1 VGEIEISERSGGVRV
16 VRLNRPDRL
25 NALTPEMVRLIT
37 EAMEATSCR
46 GFVGLGRAAE
56 IMLTNRHV
64 HAAEALSIGLVTEL
78 AAPGELE
85 TATGRLTEAIVSL
98 SPFGKKMTKRSRG

>member
-1 VGEIEISERSGGVRV
+1 
-16 VRLNRPDRL
+16 
-25 NALTPEMVRLIT
+25 
-37 EAMEATSCR
+37 
-46 GFVGLGRAAE
+46 
-56 IMLTNRHV
+56 MLTNRHV

-98 SPFGKKMTKRSRG
+98 SPFGKKMTQQVYRANLDASSLEEALQLENRTQILATAAADAAEARAAFLEKRRPSFTGR